1 MLTQAGIL
9 AAVYVIVMPIVLR
22 LAAVVHKKMVTDR
35 LIEKAGK
42 NSAALDKIKPPIWN
56 QWRERLSYL
65 IKEDKRL
72 ASFGSKKK
80 DDKEEP
86 PESGITNKQ
95 VFFLILLVG
104 LGCFVSPSFGT
115 SWWMLAA
122 GSLLFF
128 VGVSVGMSMAKPV
141 VEARKSTLDRMFEIA
156 SKRLGQSLE
165 FKKNPGEVIKVLK
178 WENEI
183 DAVRI
188 QFNVPDN
195 FDHEMGGEGFLRQL
209 NQIFGQVRTFVP
221 DDSDPEHPG
230 WDRSKGVL
238 TIYAVPPLPQIAH
251 WSAHYIDTPGVAPS
265 FFPIGLTVSQKASLA
280 IPNPETGEVE
290 HVVGFDLAG
299 EQKDYAKKHGLEFD
313 DNIASASP
321 MVLIAGSTGGGKAM
335 ASDTLVIVRV
345 RRKK

>member
-35 LIEKAGK
+35 LVEKAGK

-115 SWWMLAA
+115 SCCWFLH
-122 GSLLFF
+122 
-128 VGVSVGMSMAKPV
+128 
-141 VEARKSTLDRMFEIA
+141 
-156 SKRLGQSLE
+156 
-165 FKKNPGEVIKVLK
+165 VLC
-178 WENEI
+178 WNLCRNE
-183 DAVRI
+183 
-188 QFNVPDN
+188 
-195 FDHEMGGEGFLRQL
+195 
-209 NQIFGQVRTFVP
+209 
-221 DDSDPEHPG
+221 
-230 WDRSKGVL
+230 
-238 TIYAVPPLPQIAH
+238 Y
-251 WSAHYIDTPGVAPS
+251 
-265 FFPIGLTVSQKASLA
+265 
-280 IPNPETGEVE
+280 
-290 HVVGFDLAG
+290 
-299 EQKDYAKKHGLEFD
+299 
-313 DNIASASP
+313 
-321 MVLIAGSTGGGKAM
+321 GKT
-335 ASDTLVIVRV
+335 SC
-345 RRKK
+345 